1 MKSNRILPLLAAVAL
16 AVVCSCAPGQTARTF
31 VSDATFNAFAETYV
45 TNLPTTMTV
54 RNGVLRLDSGGTN
67 LWTSSE
73 AHDWGSYLPSGANN
87 PAPGEAVAL
96 NLPLTLQPAGT
107 EWACAG
113 AYAVLSLAP
122 GASMTALGNESAVS
136 WTFPDGS
143 SWRWRAESVV
153 DVPANASG
161 ISLSYGEDGTETVN
175 IDYSVTADAAT
186 LTLLR
191 ADTFAGVY
199 AAVTNVVWTQL
210 NSGTRRASVPTE
222 GRASGF
228 FRARV
233 ADSVPAHIE
242 ASCPVYFPGG
252 VMTGSGDINPV
263 IYDTVVTITAADG
276 KTYRIPAQSLE

>member
-1 MKSNRILPLLAAVAL
+1 MKRLLSLFLLA
-16 AVVCSCAPGQTARTF
+16 VCIAGYATAQTRTF
-31 VSDATFNAFAETYV
+31 VSDWDFSTYAENYA
-45 TNLPTTMTV
+45 TNLPTSLTV
-54 RNGVLRLDSGGTN
+54 RNGVLRLQHSGTN

-73 AHDWGSYLPSGANN
+73 AHDWGSWLPSGVPN

-107 EWACAG
+107 EWAYAG
-113 AYAVLSLAP
+113 AFAVLALSP
-122 GASMTALGNESAVS
+122 GTSMTALGNESAVS

-186 LTLLR
+186 LSLLR

-199 AAVTNVVWTQL
+199 TAVTNVVWTQL
-210 NSGTRRASVPTE
+210 DSGTRRASVPTE

-242 ASCPVYFPGG
+242 ASCPVYWPGG

-276 KTYRIPAQSLE
+276 KTYRIPAQSIE

>member
-1 MKSNRILPLLAAVAL
+1 MHKPLPLILAAL
-16 AVVCSCAPGQTARTF
+16 AAATPLTRAQDVRTIVSDRTF
-31 VSDATFNAFAETYV
+31 DAYAENYA
-45 TNLPTTMTV
+45 TNLPTSLTV
-54 RNGVLRLDSGGTN
+54 RNGVLRLQHSGTN

-73 AHDWGSYLPSGANN
+73 AHDWGSYLPSGVPN

-96 NLPLTLQPAGT
+96 NLPLTLQPVGT
-107 EWACAG
+107 VWATAG
-113 AYAVLSLAP
+113 AYAVLSLSP
-122 GASMTALGNESAVS
+122 GVSMTALGNESAVS

-143 SWRWRAESVV
+143 SWRWRAESLV

-186 LTLLR
+186 LSLLR

-199 AAVTNVVWTQL
+199 TAVTNVVWTQL
-210 NSGTRRASVPTE
+210 DSGTRRASVPTE

-242 ASCPVYFPGG
+242 ASCPVYWPGG

-276 KTYRIPAQSLE
+276 RTYRIPAQSIE

>member
-1 MKSNRILPLLAAVAL
+1 MTNRFAIGLLLAAASAAIAQETTKMGRVF
-16 AVVCSCAPGQTARTF
+16 VTDRTAG
-31 VSDATFNAFAETYV
+31 TYFENFV
-45 TNLPTTMTV
+45 TNLPVTLAV
-54 RNGVLRLDSGGTN
+54 SSGVLRLQHSGTN

-73 AHDWGSYLPSGANN
+73 AHDWGSWLPSGAPS

-96 NLPLTLQPAGT
+96 NMPLTLQPVGT
-107 EWACAG
+107 VWATAG

-153 DVPANASG
+153 DVPANANG
-161 ISLSYGEDGTETVN
+161 ISLSYGDDGTETVN

-186 LTLLR
+186 LSLLR
-191 ADTFAGVY
+191 ADTFAGAY

-210 NSGTRRASVPTE
+210 SSGTRRASVPTE

-263 IYDTVVTITAADG
+263 IYDTVVSITAADG